1 MPQPP
6 DNQPPGNQPPDNGG
20 NQPQSGNGR
29 RGDGVGNN
37 GQAGGTALVPAP
49 STRLQALQAKRDVQ
63 VPANGPLARARGRAP
78 VPEVPSFVGRGFSFP
93 MGVNTDGG
101 IRMTRGPEDLD
112 ASMRVI
118 LSTARGERLMRP
130 QFGCRIWDLLF
141 EPVNFNTLGQMA
153 EAAGEA
159 IAQWEPRVDVLGIEC
174 VPDSQ
179 DAYLVNIEITYK
191 VRATNDRRNLVYPF
205 YVIPREEH

>member
-1 MPQPP
+1 MAIE
-6 DNQPPGNQPPDNGG
+6 PG
-20 NQPQSGNGR
+20 
-29 RGDGVGNN
+29 
-37 GQAGGTALVPAP
+37 
-49 STRLQALQAKRDVQ
+49 
-63 VPANGPLARARGRAP
+63 
-78 VPEVPSFVGRGFSFP
+78 VPSFVGRGFSFP

-118 LSTARGERLMRP
+118 LSTAPGERLMRP
-130 QFGCRIWDLLF
+130 QFGCRIWDLIF

-174 VPDSQ
+174 VPDSL
-179 DAYLVNIEITYK
+179 DPYLVNIDITYR